1 MNGVQFG
8 DEGCDFKHKDNAQT
22 PKTAHEHYYRL
33 HFNNRSYTLCH
44 GQPGVACLRLA
55 SNCSVV
61 ERHFIFVYNL
71 RIKKL
76 SM

>member
-1 MNGVQFG
+1 MFYVFVVCILSQP
-8 DEGCDFKHKDNAQT
+8 QT
-22 PKTAHEHYYRL
+22 VTNY
-33 HFNNRSYTLCH
+33 CH

-76 SM
+76 GM